1 MVDCLRSTDAKTLTS
16 SGQSVAV
23 VAVLTVSLRELYT
36 KLMRINPTTQFIHR
50 LYLQLEALLKELQN
64 LYVLKSIGSHGPA
77 KINQVS
83 GAEWLNGDPI
93 FQANGLE
100 VQELNM
106 L

>member
-23 VAVLTVSLRELYT
+23 VAVLTVLLRELYT
-36 KLMRINPTTQFIHR
+36 KLMRINSTTQFIQGK
-50 LYLQLEALLKELQN
+50 YLQLEALLKSLQN
-64 LYVLKSIGSHGPA
+64 LYVLKSIGSHGQA

-83 GAEWLNGDPI
+83 GVELLNGDPF

-100 VQELNM
+100 VKKLNM